1 MRRAME
7 LMINTSAV
15 LMKRLTKFSL
25 MMIILIIQV
34 TLISGAADSAAGQ
47 TSFVAGLT
55 GNQEVPVVDTNVTG
69 SALFVSKL
77 AGTISYIV
85 NVTDLANIT
94 NAELS
99 IGKQGE
105 NGQIAVA
112 LFKAASPTTII
123 NGTLVQ
129 GNISSANLEGP
140 LKGKLVTDLTNILQE
155 GGAYVNVGTVQNP
168 SGEIRGQI
176 GFEGIDETGTTAGQG
191 NITHERE
198 EVD

>member
-1 MRRAME
+1 M
-7 LMINTSAV
+7 
-15 LMKRLTKFSL
+15 
-25 MMIILIIQV
+25 
-34 TLISGAADSAAGQ
+34 
-47 TSFVAGLT
+47 AGLT

-112 LFKAASPTTII
+112 LFKATSPTTII

-129 GNISSANLEGP
+129 GNISSANLQGP
-140 LKGKLVTDLTNILQE
+140 LKGKLVTDLTNILQG

-176 GFEGIDETGTTAGQG
+176 GFEGIDETGTIAGQG